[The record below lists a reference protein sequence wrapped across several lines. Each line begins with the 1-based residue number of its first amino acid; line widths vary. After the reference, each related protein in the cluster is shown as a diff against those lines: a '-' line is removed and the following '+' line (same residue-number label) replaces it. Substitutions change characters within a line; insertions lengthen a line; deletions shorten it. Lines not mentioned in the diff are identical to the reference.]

1 MSELAEIF
9 NGGSVVDK
17 SGNVVDLKTHCAG
30 KIVGIYFSAH
40 WCPPC
45 RGFTPLLTKFYS
57 INSQKKNFEVIF
69 VSSDNDEKSFS
80 EYYHSM
86 PWLALEYK
94 QRDLKV
100 NKGFLVLV

>member
-1 MSELAEIF
+1 MSQIAEIF
-9 NGGSVVDK
+9 PSGSVVDK
-17 SGNVVDLKTHCAG
+17 TGNAIDLKKHCAG
-30 KIVGIYFSAH
+30 KTVGIYFSAH

-45 RGFTPLLTKFYS
+45 RGFTPLLAKFYTN
-57 INSQKKNFEVIF
+57 NSKNKNFEVIF
-69 VSSDNDEKSFS
+69 VSSDSDEASFQ

-100 NKGFLVLV
+100 N